1 MKHYILIVWT
11 LLQMN
16 TIVADQAFRQKFLN
30 WKNSLTVSQKESIK
44 DLISDYDRA
53 YKMQDQDVL
62 SHYQAAFE
70 NIMNHWNSLY
80 KPLADAQTFHNS
92 AKQYIKSHPKHKTVK
107 EYLAAYNNF
116 DQNPTDQKLHDKLVS
131 AQKKLKDKITTN

>member
-70 NIMNHWNSLY
+70 TGIQGRRDNRSGVWRNSG
-80 KPLADAQTFHNS
+80 
-92 AKQYIKSHPKHKTVK
+92 
-107 EYLAAYNNF
+107 
-116 DQNPTDQKLHDKLVS
+116 
-131 AQKKLKDKITTN
+131 